1 MVQMHQ
7 LARLPNPT
15 MELLKH
21 MNSTGRRVGQ
31 LYDFAEELEMKRVCE
46 LILQG
51 LRGMYNS
58 VPARASYLFRYNTF
72 L

>member
-1 MVQMHQ
+1 MLYILFSLIQMNQ

-21 MNSTGRRVGQ
+21 MNSSGRRLGE
-31 LYDFAEELEMKRVCE
+31 LYDFAEELEMKLVCE

-51 LRGMYNS
+51 LKG
-58 VPARASYLFRYNTF
+58 
-72 L
+72 

>member
-1 MVQMHQ
+1 MHQ

-21 MNSTGRRVGQ
+21 MNSSGRRLGQ

-46 LILQG
+46 LIVQG
-51 LRGMYNS
+51 LKGKYIMLVDTQYR
-58 VPARASYLFRYNTF
+58 
-72 L
+72 